1 MNLNFIKVKVI
12 LFFLFLS
19 LNASYI
25 NGQTN
30 LKGNVIFALVAIPNL
45 GVETKLGKHTSFQID
60 VTVSFWES
68 INNSP
73 QKFVLLF
80 PEFRYYTKEFGKG
93 FFIGTHIGGGSY
105 KLQKY
110 NYRSTDF
117 YQKGYNVMYGVTIG
131 YQFLVN
137 KKWNLEAFIGGG
149 SSQGYYKGY
158 KISTDERY
166 DLAKKYNKSG
176 EWILYRG
183 GLMLVYQL

>member
-1 MNLNFIKVKVI
+1 MNLSSKKVQI
-12 LFFLFLS
+12 SLLFLFLLS
-19 LNASYI
+19 TVLFS

-30 LKGNVIFALVAIPNL
+30 LKVNVFYAIAAVPNL
-45 GVETKLGKHTSFQID
+45 GIETKLGKHTSFQID
-60 VTVSFWES
+60 VTTSFWES
-68 INNSP
+68 INTAP

-93 FFIGTHIGGGSY
+93 FYIGTHIGGGSY

-110 NYRSTDF
+110 NYWSTDF
-117 YQKGYNVMYGVTIG
+117 YQKGYNIMYGITTG
-131 YQFLVN
+131 YQFLIN
-137 KKWNLEAFIGGG
+137 KKWYLEVFIGGG

-158 KISTDERY
+158 KISTNERY
-166 DLAKKYNKSG
+166 DGADKFNKSG